1 MIALRQQFRMA
12 DLNRPQIDVLRDV
25 VVILCG
31 GAQDFFELRL
41 MDKIGHS
48 SSARR
53 LSAIVFGRMHDYHNR
68 YFEELESARGS
79 RPLVNRLIY
88 RSCPL
93 T

>member
-1 MIALRQQFRMA
+1 MT
-12 DLNRPQIDVLRDV
+12 DLNRPQINVLRDV
-25 VVILCG
+25 LVILRG
-31 GAQDFFELRL
+31 GAQHFFNLRP
-41 MDKIGHS
+41 MHKIGHS

-53 LSAIVFGRMHDYHNR
+53 LPAVVFGRMHDYHNR